1 MMGNTNDDDGAGL
14 GLTPTA
20 EEEEEETSTPSPTVE
35 YVEPSESLDPLKDEN
50 NAETYENGEVIS
62 ESTPTKHGNSNSES
76 HEEEEELSG
85 ETFKNTFPD
94 WTEEEEEEVKKVG
107 GWLTFAAIV
116 LMIYTAYQMSENPDG
131 ICAR

>member
-1 MMGNTNDDDGAGL
+1 MVFVL
-14 GLTPTA
+14 G
-20 EEEEEETSTPSPTVE
+20 E

-50 NAETYENGEVIS
+50 NIETYENGEVIS
-62 ESTPTKHGNSNSES
+62 ESQPTES
-76 HEEEEELSG
+76 HEEKEDELSG

-94 WTEEEEEEVKKVG
+94 WAEEEEVKKVG